1 MFIIAIR
8 DASEVDMDNPYP
20 HFWNPPGYGVDMD
33 IIKLSPYCRKWRIRI
48 IHIHIHVEYGYP
60 VDIHKLSN
68 YLQSHL
74 KYHQI
79 K

>member
-1 MFIIAIR
+1 
-8 DASEVDMDNPYP
+8 MDNPYP

-60 VDIHKLSN
+60 VDIHK
-68 YLQSHL
+68 
-74 KYHQI
+74 
-79 K
+79 